1 VPHKPGWRKEL
12 TAEQRRDMLARE
24 RERGARRRR
33 AAGIP
38 QTSAADRS
46 KLALAARWGD
56 HVRSDAGRAPSEI
69 RSLHSMADRNSQLVR
84 RYPTVAALD
93 AGWAAGE
100 LRSPFTRDA
109 AMAARRR
116 LVA

>member
-46 KLALAARWGD
+46 KLALAARWGG
-56 HVRSDAGRAPSEI
+56 HTPRSDAGRAPSAI
-69 RSLHSMADRNSQLVR
+69 RSLHSRADRNSQLVR
-84 RYPTVAALD
+84 RYPTVADLD

-100 LRSPFTRDA
+100 L
-109 AMAARRR
+109 